1 MRTTISLSALVIA
14 AGLAAPALAQTATE
28 GGKQPAKPGVQSGQQ
43 QSDSKDMTTPGTG
56 MKPGSAEAP
65 QGGKQPAQQGVQS
78 GQKPDAATGQGT
90 GTAGAAGTGAAGQP
104 GVAPEHQRS
113 ATEDMTRAVPTMKP
127 GDQPASTGAAQGQG
141 PGGWTADQKLRST
154 DQKGAVEQPGP
165 GGASGQSPAQ
175 PSR

>member
-90 GTAGAAGTGAAGQP
+90 GTSGAAGTGTSAQP

-127 GDQPASTGAAQGQG
+127 GDQPAATGAAQGQG
-141 PGGWTADQKLRST
+141 PGGWTADQKLRAT
-154 DQKGAVEQPGP
+154 DKEGAVEKPGP
-165 GGASGQSPAQ
+165 GASPGTP

>member
-65 QGGKQPAQQGVQS
+65 QGGKLARRN
-78 GQKPDAATGQGT
+78 TC
-90 GTAGAAGTGAAGQP
+90 
-104 GVAPEHQRS
+104 S
-113 ATEDMTRAVPTMKP
+113 ATLPSSSRLSRVCNLVRSLMRQLVRA
-127 GDQPASTGAAQGQG
+127 PARRA
-141 PGGWTADQKLRST
+141 RR
-154 DQKGAVEQPGP
+154 VREQQ
-165 GGASGQSPAQ
+165 ASPAL
-175 PSR
+175 PRSIRGAPRKT